1 MFSYDN
7 SLIQLVRHTI
17 EVIKGIQVGHN
28 ILFNIKDEVKL
39 IVNATPTYEIYDR
52 QAIIKSNEKN
62 IVRHAYYKEYTALQR
77 LCLMILRYKKHEFG
91 FSSQKIFGIL
101 FDGAWL
107 WEEYINI
114 LVSDIFYHPMNKS
127 HREAQY
133 LFNNEGRIYPDFI
146 SRIDKPRVI
155 ADAKYKPIKNIKN
168 KDYLQVLAYMYRFD
182 AKKGYYFYPDI
193 NYQESLQLKLNSGS
207 TYENNVMGRDDIS
220 IIKLGLKI
228 PKECNDYYDFV
239 EEIQLNEQKFISNL
253 KASL

>member
-1 MFSYDN
+1 MNRFSNNRNDYFFKYLLKRVLDLPNIVDLETDANKDKQLFNLLLFMFPQYLRAAMRKGLYKEYINRKSNDSNIKGIIDIPRHINKNTPFIGKIAYNERLFSYDN

-52 QAIIKSNEKN
+52 QAIIKSNERN
-62 IVRHAYYKEYTALQR
+62 IVRQR
-77 LCLMILRYKKHEFG
+77 LCLMILRYQKHEFG
-91 FSSQKIFGIL
+91 FNSQKIFGIL

-127 HREAQY
+127 QREAQY

-146 SRIDKPRVI
+146 SRVDKPRVI
-155 ADAKYKPIKNIKN
+155 ADAKYKP
-168 KDYLQVLAYMYRFD
+168 
-182 AKKGYYFYPDI
+182 KKY
-193 NYQESLQLKLNSGS
+193 
-207 TYENNVMGRDDIS
+207 
-220 IIKLGLKI
+220 
-228 PKECNDYYDFV
+228 
-239 EEIQLNEQKFISNL
+239 
-253 KASL
+253 